1 MSDSVALEELTDV
14 TLIESTEIEVGDSS
28 YQFEVGEKFPSL
40 EAFESKL
47 KCHKNVF
54 FAEFWK
60 RDSRTIS
67 GVRKRGVEKSIKPE
81 LKYYEVKYSCILEGQ
96 TFKAKGKGKRCTS

>member
-1 MSDSVALEELTDV
+1 MSDSVALEESTDV
-14 TLIESTEIEVGDSS
+14 TVIESTEIEVGDSS

-47 KCHKNVF
+47 ERHKNIV

-60 RDSRTIS
+60 RDSRTIP
-67 GVRKRGVEKSIKPE
+67 GARKRGVEKSIKPE
-81 LKYYEVKYSCILEGQ
+81 LKYYEVKYCCILGGQ